1 MKTREAREMGQR
13 LAALVQAGQPVQA
26 HALLAPVLARRTP
39 FAMLRHIGRPIGA
52 DSLGL
57 VNPLLELIATGKTEG
72 GWVVI
77 SSALEGQ
84 LERDLDGAF
93 ARCRDFIVLGE
104 VWYAADILGEGVV
117 GHALLALFQPSLN
130 RLASWRE
137 DSNHWVRRAV
147 GAGVHFWAKRSR
159 GATEYISQA
168 EALLAFLEPMFEER
182 DISAAKGV
190 GWGLKTLGR

>member
-93 ARCRDFIVLGE
+93 ARCRDFIVLGD

-159 GATEYISQA
+159 GATEHISQA

>member
-93 ARCRDFIVLGE
+93 ARCRDFIVLGD

-147 GAGVHFWAKRSR
+147 GTGVHFWAKRSR

-190 GWGLKTLGR
+190 GRGLKTLGR

>member
-39 FAMLRHIGRPIGA
+39 FAMLRRIGRPIGA

-93 ARCRDFIVLGE
+93 ARCRDFIVLGD

-159 GATEYISQA
+159 GATEHISQA